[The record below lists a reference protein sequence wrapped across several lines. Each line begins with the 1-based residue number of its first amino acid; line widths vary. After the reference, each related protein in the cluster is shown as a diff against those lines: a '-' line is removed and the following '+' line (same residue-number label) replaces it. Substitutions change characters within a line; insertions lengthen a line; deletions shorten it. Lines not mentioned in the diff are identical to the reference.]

1 MRGGAALLA
10 LVLVVAAG
18 GCRITPKEIREI
30 RSENELLRQQIH
42 TMRQN
47 CTYYREL
54 EIKPEMDGEEE

>member
-1 MRGGAALLA
+1 MLGPMKCVRATLLGIVLLA
-10 LVLVVAAG
+10 TG
-18 GCRITPKEIREI
+18 GCRITPGEIREI

-54 EIKPEMDGEEE
+54 EIKPEN